1 MDIFTH
7 PVLWAIAGVVLI
19 IAELFVPSFLI
30 VFFGA
35 AALVV
40 ALLTAIGLLGSV
52 TAQLVTFAV
61 VSVVSIVFLRARF
74 QKTFLG
80 HSSNVNDRND
90 PLDLVK
96 GARVRALSAFVD
108 GEGTVSHRGASWRAR
123 SEETIAPGDSLWVVG
138 SDGIIL
144 LVSRDKPVNQ

>member
-1 MDIFTH
+1 MDTFTH
-7 PVLWAIAGVVLI
+7 PVLWAVIGVLLI
-19 IAELFVPSFLI
+19 IAELFVPSFVI
-30 VFFGA
+30 IFFGA

-40 ALLTAIGLLGSV
+40 ALLTVIGLLGSL
-52 TAQLVTFAV
+52 TAQLITFAV

-90 PLDLVK
+90 PLNLVK

-108 GEGTVSHRGASWRAR
+108 GEGTVSYRGASWRAR
-123 SEETIAPGDSLWVVG
+123 SEEPIAEGDTLWVVG
-138 SDGIIL
+138 SEGIIL
-144 LVSRDKPVNQ
+144 LVSRDKPATN